1 MYPNNNTSLILGKSL
16 FREDHNLFLYC
27 PHDIHTRM
35 AHTIPLDLDL
45 ASIGLTS
52 AVKTVDNLDHLS
64 SMDYVIFP
72 MLDVLPNKRRF
83 DFADTL
89 KDLFRLAKPS
99 KLNRGYYLEK
109 ITKFPDTTPSP
120 TQKNCETHYSRERKL
135 HVTSLYDLTTCS
147 MNIVTG

>member
-1 MYPNNNTSLILGKSL
+1 
-16 FREDHNLFLYC
+16 
-27 PHDIHTRM
+27 
-35 AHTIPLDLDL
+35 
-45 ASIGLTS
+45 
-52 AVKTVDNLDHLS
+52 
-64 SMDYVIFP
+64 MDYVIFP